1 MQRTELLQMETAG
14 KEPRRRSLTAWLTY
28 HQCMERESSVEQLAM
43 FGVGSRL
50 PACLHSQAQVRS
62 PSGL

>member
-14 KEPRRRSLTAWLTY
+14 KEPRCRSLTAWLTY

-50 PACLHSQAQVRS
+50 PACLHSQAQVGS
-62 PSGL
+62 LSGL